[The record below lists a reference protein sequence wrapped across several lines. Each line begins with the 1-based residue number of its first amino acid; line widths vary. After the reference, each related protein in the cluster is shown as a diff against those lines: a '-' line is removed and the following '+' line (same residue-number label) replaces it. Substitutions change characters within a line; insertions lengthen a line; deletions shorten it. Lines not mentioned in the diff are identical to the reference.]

1 MGCEGGEVTQSS
13 PGQGSVACKAKTKLE
28 LRQRTGSTY
37 LYTMPAP
44 VVAAFQYQYVL
55 AGRFVREVQCR
66 MRNGEKRKEQRKM
79 DG

>member
-1 MGCEGGEVTQSS
+1 VQ
-13 PGQGSVACKAKTKLE
+13 GQDE
-28 LRQRTGSTY
+28 IRIEQRTGSTY